1 MAVAEKTREYRAEAR
16 FQRVSPQK
24 ARLVLDLIKGRGV
37 EEALTVAAFTKKRIA
52 PVIHKLLTSAVD
64 NAKYLSGEQGVDL
77 DVDNLYVKQALANE
91 GPRMK
96 RIRPAPMGRAFRYQ
110 RRLTHIIQGGR
121 AGGRQ
126 SSQDNEGGCED
137 RGGPESSSQENC
149 STEEKGR
156 EKGLEVFERKH
167 MGQKVHPYGFRLG
180 VNKPWRS
187 RWFSERDYSKLLVE
201 DVKLKAELREK
212 LKAAGVSSVEIE
224 RPGNKLRFL
233 IRTAR
238 PGIVIGRK
246 GAEIEKLKTELGKRT
261 NRDVFIDIIEVNK
274 PELDAQLVSEN
285 IALQLEKRVS
295 FRRAMRKSVDSALR
309 FGCKGI
315 KVRVSGRLNGNEIA
329 RSEWYLQGRLPLH
342 TLRADIDY
350 GFTEAHTTYGVIGV
364 KTWIY
369 RGDIYEQKRRQAPAV
384 GTSVF

>member
-1 MAVAEKTREYRAEAR
+1 M
-16 FQRVSPQK
+16 
-24 ARLVLDLIKGRGV
+24 
-37 EEALTVAAFTKKRIA
+37 
-52 PVIHKLLTSAVD
+52 IHKLLTSAVD
-64 NAKYLSGEQGVDL
+64 NAKYVAGEQGIDL
-77 DVDNLYVKQALANE
+77 DVDNLYVKTALAND

-96 RIRPAPMGRAFRYQ
+96 RIRPAPMGRAYRYQ
-110 RRLTHIIQGGR
+110 RRLTHIVLSVAEREGR
-121 AGGRQ
+121 AGLVTKVEEREAPKRSSPKAAKPRRRRRRRQ
-126 SSQDNEGGCED
+126 RRKPSKPKAAAKSRQP
-137 RGGPESSSQENC
+137 RRRPARRPERF
-149 STEEKGR
+149 EE
-156 EKGLEVFERKH
+156 KH

-187 RWFSERDYSKLLVE
+187 RWFTERDYDKLLVE
-201 DVKLKAELREK
+201 DVKLKAELRDK

-246 GAEIEKLKTELGKRT
+246 GAEIEKLKIELGKRT
-261 NRDVFIDIIEVNK
+261 SRDVFIDIIEVNK